1 MAGLLDKEQGTTM
14 MPQEDPGLM
23 GMLKRAFADGGLAG
37 LLGMESIQTMAAR
50 SEARANAL
58 AESGAP
64 LSEQLIAKLDNPYLS
79 AFGVGSMKNVGRSL
93 GGLMQQKPPHVIRN
107 EFLGGETKA
116 SKVGLNVQARIL
128 EDHGFEYRVTDGGNI
143 SAKVRF
149 VNKLGQ
155 EQSQWQRVP
164 NTVKGIRDWL
174 GY

>member
-64 LSEQLIAKLDNPYLS
+64 LSEQLIAKLDNPYLRW
-79 AFGVGSMKNVGRSL
+79 A
-93 GGLMQQKPPHVIRN
+93 
-107 EFLGGETKA
+107 
-116 SKVGLNVQARIL
+116 
-128 EDHGFEYRVTDGGNI
+128 
-143 SAKVRF
+143 
-149 VNKLGQ
+149 
-155 EQSQWQRVP
+155 
-164 NTVKGIRDWL
+164 
-174 GY
+174 